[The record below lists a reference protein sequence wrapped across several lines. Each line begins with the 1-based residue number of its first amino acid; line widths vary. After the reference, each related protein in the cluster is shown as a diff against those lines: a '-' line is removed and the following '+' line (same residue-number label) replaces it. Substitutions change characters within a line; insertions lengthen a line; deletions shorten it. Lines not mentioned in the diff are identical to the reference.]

1 MNNNIKV
8 FIISL
13 KGSKRLPI
21 IKKRLNELKIK
32 FIVIDGINGI
42 NYFKQKKL
50 HLIFDQNKTLKN
62 INRNMSPSEIGAAA
76 SHIKTYKYIVKNN
89 IDQAIIFEDD
99 VYPSKKMSEWIKKKI
114 KVNNDKIL
122 SFYAYPSGFFK
133 KKPERVVLN
142 SIGIHN
148 GVTHLYNNSCY
159 QINKHTAKK
168 ILKITKGKVIG
179 YADWPFNTFKHNITC
194 SLTLPYMA
202 IPNDRGMSYLSS
214 SRDEILGG
222 KKNFFKTNLPEIVYK
237 KFLISF
243 YLLFIPFFFRK
254 YKNFYFYIEHFFLK
268 NFYELINMFTGFYF
282 DQKKL
287 FFKENL
293 YCKDLSKQVRSVY
306 KNIYKL

>member
-13 KGSKRLPI
+13 KKSKRLPI
-21 IKKRLNELKIK
+21 LKKRLNQLKIK
-32 FIVIDGINGI
+32 FNIINGVNGI
-42 NYFKQKKL
+42 NYFKQNKL
-50 HLIFDQNKTLKN
+50 HLISNKDEILKN

-99 VYPSKKMSEWIKKKI
+99 VYPSKKLSEWIKKKI
-114 KVNNDKIL
+114 NVKNNNIL

-133 KKPERVVLN
+133 KKPEKVVLN

-148 GVTHLYNNSCY
+148 GITHLYNNSCY
-159 QINKHTAKK
+159 QINKTTAKK
-168 ILKITKGKVIG
+168 ILKITRGKVIG
-179 YADWPFNTFKHNITC
+179 YADWPFNTLEHNIKL

-202 IPNDRGMSYLSS
+202 IPNDRGMSYLNS
-214 SRDEILGG
+214 SRNAILRKNPNLL
-222 KKNFFKTNLPEIVYK
+222 KKIIPEIIYK
-237 KFLISF
+237 KLLMVF
-243 YLLFIPFFFRK
+243 YLFFIPFFFGK
-254 YKNFYFYIEHFFLK
+254 YKNINFYIEHYFLK
-268 NFYELINMFTGFYF
+268 NFFELINIFSGYYY